1 MMQDKTLLQSYHHLF
16 GLIGY
21 PLGHSFSKL
30 YFNQKF
36 AQEGLGDHYYEAF
49 PLEKIHALADLI
61 TSYPNLRGLNV
72 TIPYKEQVIPFLDS
86 LDEEAEQVGAVNVIR
101 IHFGKLTGYN
111 SDIYGFE
118 KDLEDFLGSSRNSE
132 LPALVFGAGGAARA
146 VIYVLKKWGYPY
158 KTVSRSAQK
167 SDFIFEE
174 VTPSLIRDNPLLI
187 NTTPLGMAPNISTMP
202 PIPYDALTPAHFLY
216 DLVYNPT
223 ETAFMQMG
231 KSKGAQTRNGL
242 GMLYGQAE
250 RAWEIWN
257 TP

>member
-1 MMQDKTLLQSYHHLF
+1 MISSRPSNIRELT
-16 GLIGY
+16 
-21 PLGHSFSKL
+21 
-30 YFNQKF
+30 
-36 AQEGLGDHYYEAF
+36 
-49 PLEKIHALADLI
+49 DLVA
-61 TSYPNLRGLNV
+61 SYPNLRGLNV

-86 LDEEAEQVGAVNVIR
+86 LDEEAEQVGAVNVIQ
-101 IHFGKLTGYN
+101 IHEGKLTGYN

-118 KDLEDFLGSSRNSE
+118 KDLEDFLGGRYDAE
-132 LPALVFGAGGAARA
+132 LPALIFGAGGAARA

-167 SDFIFEE
+167 SDLIFEE
-174 VTPSLIRDNPLLI
+174 VTPYLIRDNPLLI
-187 NTTPLGMAPNISTMP
+187 NTTPLGMAPNVRTLP
-202 PIPYDALTPAHFLY
+202 PIPYEALTPAHFLY

-257 TP
+257 TR